1 MADAKISALTAAT
14 TPLAG
19 TEVLPIVQSGTTKK
33 VSVANLTAGRAVTGA
48 SYKADSWVQGQAPR
62 QNPNTSGTT
71 VDYALVSGDNIG
83 SIALYMGQSN
93 QPAVNTSWMQVRN
106 QSNFALNY
114 NLAIQPSGGQVVFG
128 TMTTPPIVCQCCSC
142 EHNCGIFTSRN
153 DNHAEKRDQLSHS
166 GFGCVRF
173 HSCET
178 LRLLGRSV
186 ADNYICLIHLDTR
199 LLSA

>member
-1 MADAKISALTAAT
+1 MADTKISALTAST

-62 QNPNTSGTT
+62 QNPNTSGTA
-71 VDYALVSGDNIG
+71 VDYALISGDNIG

-93 QPAVNTSWMQVRN
+93 LPAVNTSWMQVRN
-106 QSNFALNY
+106 QGNFALTY

-128 TMTTPPIVCQCCSC
+128 TMTTPSSSACVAVVSTTAGFLPPVMTTTQKNAITSPTAGLIVFDSTLAKLCIYSGAAWQT
-142 EHNCGIFTSRN
+142 ITS
-153 DNHAEKRDQLSHS
+153 
-166 GFGCVRF
+166 V
-173 HSCET
+173 
-178 LRLLGRSV
+178 
-186 ADNYICLIHLDTR
+186 
-199 LLSA
+199 